1 MLCYA
6 WNVLAITDDIKVGSD
21 DYDDAYNLLARI
33 FSFGVGRL
41 IRSGFHRSYIEETE
55 ELSTI
60 RGKINIQESIN
71 DLSIYNK
78 KVVCT
83 YDEYSTNDTF
93 NQIIRYTIN
102 SLIKNSV
109 ISDITKKEL
118 IKESTFFVGIKPIPP
133 TKQTL
138 KKLVFNRN
146 NIMYKLLINISTML
160 YNNTTVNEEDGNE
173 VFKDFYRNE
182 QMHKVFELF
191 LLNFYTIHLD
201 KRIYHVHAPKINW
214 HIDEN
219 AAEIWGGLFDIED
232 NPGDRRT
239 DIVIENKQLKLQL
252 IFDAKYYKNTFVNA
266 YMSSDDETIRTSHI
280 NQIRGYLLDSDF
292 NGAKIGSLIYPMV
305 NNELKNGMVRAIQ
318 GTPITIKTV
327 NLCDDWKNIET
338 DLLDFVKRLE
348 MVHERSRT

>member
-182 QMHKVFELF
+182 QMHKVFELNFHQRIPEGIF
-191 LLNFYTIHLD
+191 LLNPVTLNNLGSFST
-201 KRIYHVHAPKINW
+201 
-214 HIDEN
+214 
-219 AAEIWGGLFDIED
+219 LF
-232 NPGDRRT
+232 
-239 DIVIENKQLKLQL
+239 
-252 IFDAKYYKNTFVNA
+252 
-266 YMSSDDETIRTSHI
+266 
-280 NQIRGYLLDSDF
+280 
-292 NGAKIGSLIYPMV
+292 
-305 NNELKNGMVRAIQ
+305 
-318 GTPITIKTV
+318 
-327 NLCDDWKNIET
+327 
-338 DLLDFVKRLE
+338 
-348 MVHERSRT
+348 